1 MVFDAW
7 TDSRRRKRW
16 LSESSVTLRTSMPP
30 KSIRLGWHDGTIV
43 AVWFTPK
50 GTDKTSVAL
59 AHTKLAS
66 KAQADRMKQ
75 YWAERLDALGEL
87 LVRAPRGRRRT
98 LGATRRVETTA

>member
-7 TDSRRRKRW
+7 TDPRRRRRW
-16 LSESSVTLRTSMPP
+16 LSESSVTLRTSVPS

-50 GTDKTSVAL
+50 GADKTAVAL
-59 AHTKLAS
+59 AHTKLTS
-66 KAQADRMKQ
+66 KTDADRMKQ

-87 LVRAPRGRRRT
+87 LSRAPRGGRRV
-98 LGATRRVETTA
+98 ATRRVATT